1 MSTQALPCVNWSILS
16 LISHLAAAALSD
28 DPENYYILR
37 VLPSLILR
45 KDMQERDHTLLPSWV
60 MLSPY
65 RRIKGRKESV
75 NGTAA
80 ISTSASL
87 GELRFVQSRNR
98 PIFFILIFGLSNE
111 EMSTKQISNLYQ
123 NSKIREQSAPLLF
136 SQLRNQNLSIT
147 LPCSFSNSVLLQ
159 AEPRKMTM

>member
-1 MSTQALPCVNWSILS
+1 MSTQALPYVNWSILS

-60 MLSPY
+60 MLSPN

-80 ISTSASL
+80 ISTSTSL